1 MAMRVRRALAA
12 VALLVV
18 GVGSAGCRG
27 GVPAAEEQVQPATV
41 EAVAGTEVSRVT
53 LTEEGAGR
61 LGIRTAPV
69 AQAAGKG
76 PARTTI
82 PFSAVLYD
90 ADGQAWAYTTA
101 GENAFVRA
109 PITVD
114 RIDGETAYL
123 REGPAADTMVVTVGV
138 PELYGAEFGVGGE

>member
-1 MAMRVRRALAA
+1 MRVRRLLAA
-12 VALLVV
+12 ATLLVV
-18 GVGSAGCRG
+18 GVGAAGCRSG
-27 GVPAAEEQVQPATV
+27 AGAEEEPVEPAVV
-41 EAVAGTEVSRVT
+41 EAVAGTDLSRVT

-69 AQAAGKG
+69 APAAGKG

-90 ADGQAWAYTTA
+90 AEGQAWAYTTA

-109 PITVD
+109 PVTVEGV
-114 RIDGETAYL
+114 DGETAYL
-123 REGPAADTMVVTVGV
+123 REGPAAGTVVVTVGV

>member
-1 MAMRVRRALAA
+1 MRVRRALAA
-12 VALLVV
+12 AALLVV
-18 GVGSAGCRG
+18 GIGSAGCRG
-27 GVPAAEEQVQPATV
+27 GAQADDEQVQPATI
-41 EAVAGTEVSRVT
+41 EAVAGTDLSRVT

-69 AQAAGKG
+69 ALAAGTG

-82 PFSAVLYD
+82 PFTAVLYD
-90 ADGQAWAYTTA
+90 ADGQAWAYTTV

-114 RIDGETAYL
+114 RVDGETAYL
-123 REGPAADTMVVTVGV
+123 VKGPAVGTAVVTVGA
-138 PELYGAEFGVGGE
+138 PELYGAEYGVGGE

>member
-1 MAMRVRRALAA
+1 MRVRKLLAA
-12 VALLVV
+12 AALLVV
-18 GVGSAGCRG
+18 GVGAAGGCRSG
-27 GVPAAEEQVQPATV
+27 ARAEEEPVEPATV
-41 EAVAGTEVSRVT
+41 EAVAGTDLSRVT
-53 LTEEGAGR
+53 LTEQGVDR

-69 AQAAGKG
+69 APAAGKG

-90 ADGQAWAYTTA
+90 ADGQAWAYRAA

-114 RIDGETAYL
+114 RVDGETAYL
-123 REGPAADTMVVTVGV
+123 REGPAVGTMVVTVGV
-138 PELYGAEFGVGGE
+138 SELYGAEFGVGGE